1 MSIRILCPNLKCR
14 AILTVPETT
23 RGKKVR
29 CGHCG
34 AVLMVPQIK
43 KPPRAEPTDEP
54 AENSAELQE

>member
-29 CGHCG
+29 CGHCA
-34 AVLMVPQIK
+34 AVLMVPQVK
-43 KPPRAEPTDEP
+43 KQARPNLIDEP
-54 AENSAELQE
+54 AENGAELQE